1 MSIITPVTLRHNP
14 FIINSITNL
23 FTFMALLTLLRLSIY
38 NVSPFTEVIA
48 EEQKIEQAKKDAG
61 VPPEET
67 QGFIMTIF
75 NKYVCSWKNAP
86 SFLTDHQLYQL
97 LIYMGYVFL
106 IFLSIYLSIYLSIH
120 PSIYLIYL
128 SISIY
133 LYLFIYLYPCYI
145 YLSIFGLPFSNM
157 DKYRPPP
164 LSGGLYWV
172 FTPTPYFFQ
181 KAHRLR

>member
-75 NKYVCSWKNAP
+75 NKYVCS
-86 SFLTDHQLYQL
+86 
-97 LIYMGYVFL
+97 
-106 IFLSIYLSIYLSIH
+106 
-120 PSIYLIYL
+120 
-128 SISIY
+128 
-133 LYLFIYLYPCYI
+133 
-145 YLSIFGLPFSNM
+145 
-157 DKYRPPP
+157 
-164 LSGGLYWV
+164 
-172 FTPTPYFFQ
+172 
-181 KAHRLR
+181 